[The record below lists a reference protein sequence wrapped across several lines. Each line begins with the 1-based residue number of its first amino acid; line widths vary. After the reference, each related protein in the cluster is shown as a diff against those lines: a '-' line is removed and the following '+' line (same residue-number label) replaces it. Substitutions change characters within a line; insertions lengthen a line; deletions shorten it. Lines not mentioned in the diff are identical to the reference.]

1 MGIGGSGTTSAATLA
16 QQSPSERVL
25 LSISA
30 TGFIAVWLRSRKP
43 RLDGWWLLYYQVLL
57 GSKKGATM
65 ATQCCGMSMADCH
78 CDERWCSTHKEFGSL
93 ELDECYALADGQPCK
108 YE

>member
-1 MGIGGSGTTSAATLA
+1 
-16 QQSPSERVL
+16 
-25 LSISA
+25 
-30 TGFIAVWLRSRKP
+30 
-43 RLDGWWLLYYQVLL
+43 
-57 GSKKGATM
+57 M